1 MIYPLSSF
9 LGELSIPPNLH
20 FQSKS
25 KSKSI
30 TVTSG
35 MAPLIRVVL
44 SNLVGDEAANEIE
57 IIANDV
63 TVFPDGKWE
72 IKFRHP
78 TR

>member
-1 MIYPLSSF
+1 MSILSF
-9 LGELSIPPNLH
+9 GLGFKKKQIRLI
-20 FQSKS
+20 
-25 KSKSI
+25 
-30 TVTSG
+30 SG

-78 TR
+78 SR